1 MNLDRFA
8 PKIAR
13 RDKAAFGEL
22 YEETRRLVF
31 AVCLGIVKDR
41 GVAEEVMQETFVTVW
56 TETPKFRGH
65 GYKTWILTVAK
76 NKSINTLRKR
86 KRETP
91 FDFLENE
98 NVGGGYSLDLDTGIV
113 LRTALETLSDTDR
126 QIVLLRNEGVKA
138 KEIATIVGLPR
149 GTVSWRYAEALK
161 KLKQTL
167 EGKR

>member
-1 MNLDRFA
+1 
-8 PKIAR
+8 
-13 RDKAAFGEL
+13 
-22 YEETRRLVF
+22 
-31 AVCLGIVKDR
+31 
-41 GVAEEVMQETFVTVW
+41 MQETFVTVW